1 MRNLTVEQQSRLYA
15 KVIENTLQAILIT
28 DADAMII
35 YANEAFLKQTGY
47 VIHELLGQTPRILK
61 SGKQDN
67 QFYHDLWAELL
78 ETGQWQGE
86 LWNQDK
92 SGDLY
97 FEILSISAIK
107 DEQGITTNYVAISS
121 DITSHILEK
130 EKLEEVNEVL
140 QQLSSTDGLT
150 LIANRRYFDESLER
164 EWRRAIRKKSEL
176 SLVMVDIDYFK
187 AFNDT
192 YGHLSGDQCIKNVA
206 QVLHSSIHRSGDL
219 AARFGG
225 EEFII
230 LLPDTDILGATKVA
244 RIIRATVEAL
254 EIPHSGSSINDYVTV
269 SVGVATIKPALENN
283 SRDLVYA
290 ADQALYE
297 SKQNGRNCVSAVR
310 L

>member
-1 MRNLTVEQQSRLYA
+1 MQNLTVDQQLRLYA

-28 DADAMII
+28 DADAIII
-35 YANEAFLKQTGY
+35 YANEAFLKQSGY
-47 VIHELLGQTPRILK
+47 EIQEVLGQNPRILK
-61 SGKQDN
+61 SSKQDSP
-67 QFYHDLWAELL
+67 FYHELWAELL
-78 ETGQWQGE
+78 AIGQWQGE
-86 LWNQDK
+86 LWNQDRFGK
-92 SGDLY
+92 LY

-107 DEQGITTNYVAISS
+107 DERGVTTNYVAISS
-121 DITSHILEK
+121 DITVHKLEK
-130 EKLEEVNEVL
+130 EKLEEVNVVL

-164 EWRRAIRKKSEL
+164 EWRRAIRKKTEI

-206 QVLHSSIHRSGDL
+206 QVMHSSVHRSGDL
-219 AARFGG
+219 VARFGG
-225 EEFII
+225 EEFIV

-254 EIPHSGSSINDYVTV
+254 EIPHGGSSTNRFVTV
-269 SVGVATIKPALENN
+269 SVGVATITPTLETNT
-283 SRDLVYA
+283 RDLVYA
-290 ADQALYE
+290 VDKSLYD
-297 SKQNGRNCVSAVR
+297 SKQNGRNRVSAVQ